1 MVKSTR
7 TSWFL
12 AAMLIAGLTL
22 MLGHAPEVLAAKEDS
37 APKAPKL
44 NPAVLKPLQAALEL
58 INGGK
63 YAEAE
68 VELQKAD
75 AVTGKTTFEQFQIDE
90 LAGFAALKQAKYD
103 AAAKAYES
111 GLASG
116 LLAPEQVNERL
127 RLLSQVFLQTQPKD
141 LAKSGDYGKR
151 WLEATGTRDPVML
164 GLVGQAAY
172 FSDNFSDAAT
182 YMKEA
187 VSVSTAA
194 GKKPDENWLLIL
206 QSSYA
211 KLKNNPGIT
220 ETTTELLRYY
230 PRKEHWQTMSQDLLA
245 RAAGKDRQILQVFRL
260 LYQVDAMASADDFTE
275 AASVATLLGS
285 PGEALKFMEKGY
297 ATGILETSGDK
308 AKSQAL
314 LAESKRLAA
323 ADLKS
328 LPQFEKEALAAKAG
342 EADVKLGEAF
352 LSYDQPAKGLEAIQR
367 GIGKGGVKSLD
378 EANLSLGRAYILN
391 KNYPEAVKAF
401 ALVASPEYAQLAQ
414 LWSIYAGQR

>member
-1 MVKSTR
+1 MAKSTR
-7 TSWFL
+7 TSWL
-12 AAMLIAGLTL
+12 WAA
-22 MLGHAPEVLAAKEDS
+22 VLAASLSLLLGHTPDVLAAREDS

-58 INGGK
+58 VNGGQ

-75 AVTGKTTFEQFQIDE
+75 AVAGKTAFEQFQIDE
-90 LAGFAALKQAKYD
+90 LAGFAALKQGKYD
-103 AAAKAYES
+103 AAAKAYER

-127 RLLSQVFLQTQPKD
+127 RLLSQVFLQTQPRD

-151 WLEATGTRDPVML
+151 WLEATGTRDPLML

-172 FSDNFSDAAT
+172 FSDNFSDAAN

-187 VSVSTAA
+187 VSVSAAA
-194 GKKPDENWLLIL
+194 GKKPDENWLLVL

-230 PRKEHWQTMSQDLLA
+230 PRKEHWRTMSQDLLA
-245 RAAGKDRQILQVFRL
+245 RSANKDRQILQAFRL
-260 LYQVDAMASADDFTE
+260 LSQVDAMDSADDFTE

-297 ATGILETSGDK
+297 ANGILESSGDK
-308 AKSQAL
+308 AKSAKL
-314 LAESKRLAA
+314 LTESKRLAA
-323 ADLKS
+323 IDQKT

-378 EANLSLGRAYILN
+378 EANLSLGRAYILTNN
-391 KNYPEAVKAF
+391 KTEAIKAF
-401 ALVASPEYAQLAQ
+401 ALVTSPEYAQLAQ
-414 LWSIYAGQR
+414 LWTIYAGQP